1 MENDMKNIFKYRH
14 QKGEY
19 GYLNE
24 RKRRVF
30 LHLLFLLCVAALIFV
45 LGLALNKWQTNN
57 IFTVIAILF
66 VLPGARTLINFIVMA
81 PYKKMSNEEFQ
92 ELKALERSG
101 WDIYYDAVFS
111 TPEKIRRAKCMIFTG
126 ESLLIYLDKDEVK
139 IIDDYFSN
147 IFNKRMSDVR
157 LFVTGEKQSFIRA
170 IMINTESITDDMT
183 SGQKDI
189 REFVRVSVL

>member
-1 MENDMKNIFKYRH
+1 MKNIFKYRH